1 MVDVKELKKLLM
13 MMDISIPKLAELAG
27 VDVSTVYRWLQ
38 SPEKMTVG
46 TVDLIRQA
54 TKMSKDDF
62 VRIFYAN
69 SVA

>member
-1 MVDVKELKKLLM
+1 MVNVKELRKLLIIK
-13 MMDISIPKLAELAG
+13 DISIIRLAELAG

-38 SPEKMTVG
+38 APEKMTVG

-54 TKMSKDDF
+54 TQMSKEDF
-62 VRIFYAN
+62 VRIFYTN

>member
-13 MMDISIPKLAELAG
+13 TMDISIPKLAELAG

-54 TKMSKDDF
+54 TKAFS
-62 VRIFYAN
+62 
-69 SVA
+69 